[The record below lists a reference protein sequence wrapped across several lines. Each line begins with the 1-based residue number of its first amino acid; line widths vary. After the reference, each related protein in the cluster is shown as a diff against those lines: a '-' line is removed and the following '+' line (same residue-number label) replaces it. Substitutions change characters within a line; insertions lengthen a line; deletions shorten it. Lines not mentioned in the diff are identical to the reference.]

1 MNDIHRL
8 MIFEWLF
15 NLGFQFQFVF
25 YILFDIDVGIL
36 KVSVKIVPNRSSK

>member
-15 NLGFQFQFVF
+15 NWELQFQFVF
-25 YILFDIDVGIL
+25 YILFDIDVEIL
-36 KVSVKIVPNRSSK
+36 KVSVKIVTNRSSK